1 MVLYVKIIKKLKK
14 KGGKKG
20 KKIHLYMGINKLKKI
35 LSN

>member
-14 KGGKKG
+14 GGKE
-20 KKIHLYMGINKLKKI
+20 KKIYTFIYENKQIEKI